1 MKNKKLL
8 TTICLLLIFSASQ
21 KMLADTISL
30 TGNWAFELDSSKSGI
45 GAAWY
50 SRNLVD
56 TAFLPGSLDAQGL
69 SPEYFG
75 TDLNHLTKQFGYV
88 GWAWY
93 QTNVFIPETWDD
105 KRIVLFLERA
115 MWETKVFVDNTE
127 IGTQNSLCVPHIYDL
142 TDNISTGAH
151 RITILVDNTVKINIG
166 HSYGGN
172 LWAHAISEETQT
184 DWNGIIGRIELISS
198 PKVWID
204 SVKTFPDLNN
214 NFTLVKVTI
223 GNASG
228 INVTGTLNAVDLPD
242 GGSVNNFPFSIS
254 GAKAEVEFEVP
265 FGTSPRLW
273 NEFSPELHEMQ
284 LTLSAGG
291 TMSPSSYTDTQTNK
305 FGIRKF
311 RAVNNKFEINDQIT
325 FLRGK
330 VDSAVFPLTGYP
342 PMTVSEWRRNF
353 GILTNYGINHVRFHS
368 WCPPEAVFTVADEFG
383 MMLQIEPP
391 IWDGYGELSD
401 DSALTNFIAAEANRI
416 IDVYGNHPS
425 FCLMSMGNELG
436 DGTDPFLKEIV
447 SQLQIK
453 DNRHVYTSTTHPA
466 NTNRIDDYFVAA
478 ATTLGPTRGAW
489 PFYDFSNRL
498 SVIDRPF
505 ISHELGQP
513 AMYPDYNEISKYTGH
528 LKPRHLETFRQGLDD
543 NHMLDMAEDFRL
555 ASGAL
560 LVEVYK
566 ENIEAQLRTAN
577 VSGFQL
583 LDLQDYPGH
592 GLAVIGILDSFLDS
606 KGLIT
611 PEKFRQFNSPIV
623 PLIRMRGFAWTS
635 DETFSCTAEIAHYG
649 NSNLVNRQ
657 FLWTLKYT
665 NGTVAASGNFSPKNF
680 PAGKLTS
687 IGNISTSLGMITEP
701 EQLLLE
707 IFLEGRCPQRPKNT
721 IGNKV
726 AGDGDPP
733 VICNSWKIWVYPKIE
748 KSPFEG
754 GARRAGDVIISSSWN
769 EDIQNALVD
778 GARVLLLADEED
790 LEKFEDTRWHPIFW
804 SYQLFTTQPKTM
816 GALIDETH
824 PALSKFP
831 TENFSD
837 WQWKNLLDNST
848 ALDLE
853 DAPTS
858 FRPFV
863 QFVPDFNSNKK
874 LAAILEAR
882 VGMGRLI
889 ISTLD
894 LQNNL
899 DNRREAKQLLH
910 SLLTYMQSDDFLPS
924 QSLETNILNQ
934 LLKITE
940 SDSSEKLHGLIFK
953 DTFENVPGNVN
964 INTGYSNSGRQSGLI
979 SPENYVEGDD
989 DSQGTGGVNLIGNGK
1004 VQQIGMGAYFSPDHN
1019 FTDIGENFVIE
1030 CDAKIGGTWLDLI
1043 VGSSTRTRA
1052 QWTDGHGITFQAPNK
1067 IYFYENNVQTT
1078 ETGGQTIG
1086 DVNLSD
1092 DLHIALVV
1100 ANKSFGGFDRP
1111 RISLFVNEKAMP
1123 IYYYSDGTYAYR
1135 YYTRESDSSY
1145 SGNFLNFLCYNSS
1158 VTTFWDNV
1166 TIKTTD
1172 ADLKI
1177 KRWLTDSD
1185 LELDSSKTYSHK
1197 INFNAND
1204 DATID
1209 GVTFS
1214 AVGESKS
1221 GANWNIKND
1230 VGNSWRNL
1238 DNTADTKITGS
1249 GSALIDNFVDTTWRT
1264 ASSLELTGL
1273 NPGDVNSLKIY
1284 GIASFDAAPDNHR
1297 ENFLATSSGGQFEI
1311 DENEFNEGTGI
1322 IFNIIYTVPK
1332 SGNMTIAVTPK
1343 ATSYINQF
1351 RWFAFSNEE
1360 DVLSL
1365 PPENISATKGDF
1377 TDKIRLTWD
1386 ISIGA
1391 EKYKIFRNTTANT
1404 NTATAISGEII
1415 SNAFEDT
1422 SIIVNDDY
1430 YYWVKSWNSNG
1441 WSDFSKHSLG
1451 FATDASA
1458 PNPPSNLSPTN
1469 GETVLLPVILEGSTY
1484 FDPASRPLA
1493 AVQFR
1498 VDTISNFTY
1507 GATWNSGEIITNVT
1521 KFLVPDE
1528 ELGSENY
1535 WQVRYKN
1542 DRNLWSQWSAPTY
1555 FYKTIPE
1562 PFLIVNFYLLFI
1574 IYYCRK
1580 L

>member
-1 MKNKKLL
+1 MKNLKIIK
-8 TTICLLLIFSASQ
+8 IILLLILFASQ
-21 KMLADTISL
+21 KMFAENISL
-30 TGNWAFELDSSKSGI
+30 AGNWAFELDPSKLGI
-45 GAAWY
+45 GAAWF
-50 SRNLVD
+50 SRNLAD
-56 TAFLPGSLDAQGL
+56 TAFLPGSLNAQGL
-69 SPEYFG
+69 SPENFG

-93 QTNVFIPETWDD
+93 QTNIFVPETWDD

-115 MWETKVFVDNTE
+115 MWETKVFVDDTE

-184 DWNGIIGRIELISS
+184 CWNGVIGRIELIST

-228 INVTGTLNAVDLPD
+228 GNVTGTINAVDLPD
-242 GGSVNNFPFSIS
+242 GGSVNNFPFSVS
-254 GAKAEVEFEVP
+254 GAKTEVEIEVP
-265 FGTSPRLW
+265 FGASPRLW

-284 LTLSAGG
+284 LTLSAQSVSGG
-291 TMSPSSYTDTQTNK
+291 KEWTETKTNK

-311 RAVNNKFEINDQIT
+311 RAVNKKFEINDQIT

-383 MMLQIEPP
+383 MMLQVEPP
-391 IWDGYGELSD
+391 IWDGYGELID
-401 DSALTNFIAAEANRI
+401 DPALTNFIAAEANRI
-416 IDVYGNHPS
+416 VDVYGNHPS

-436 DGTDPFLKEIV
+436 DGSDPFLNEIV
-447 SQLQIK
+447 DQLQIK
-453 DNRHVYTSTTHPA
+453 DDRHVYTSTTHPA
-466 NTNRIDDYFVAA
+466 NINRIDDYFVAA
-478 ATTLGPTRGAW
+478 ATTLGPARGAW

-513 AMYPDYNEISKYTGH
+513 AMYPDYNEISKYIGH
-528 LKPRHLETFRQGLDD
+528 LKPKHLEVFRQRLDD
-543 NHMLDMAEDFRL
+543 NHMLDLAEDFRL

-560 LVEVYK
+560 LVEIYK

-577 VSGFQL
+577 VAGFQL

-606 KGLIT
+606 KGLIS

-680 PAGKLTS
+680 QDGKLTS
-687 IGNISTSLGMITEP
+687 IGDISTSLGMITEP
-701 EQLLLE
+701 EQLFVE
-707 IFLEGRCPQRPKNT
+707 ISLPGT
-721 IGNKV
+721 DI
-726 AGDGDPP
+726 
-733 VICNSWKIWVYPKIE
+733 INSWKIWVYPKIE
-748 KSPFEG
+748 IEYPD
-754 GARRAGDVIISSSWN
+754 DVIISSSWN

-778 GARVLLLADEED
+778 GARVLLLADEDD
-790 LEKFEDTRWHPIFW
+790 LEKFENTRWHPIFW
-804 SYQLFTTQPKTM
+804 SYQLFTSQPKTM
-816 GALIDETH
+816 GALIDKNH

-853 DAPTS
+853 DAPTD

-874 LAAILEAR
+874 LSAILEAR

-889 ISTLD
+889 ISTFD
-894 LQNNL
+894 LKNNL
-899 DNRREAKQLLH
+899 ENRREAKQLFH
-910 SLLTYMQSDDFLPS
+910 SLLAYMHSDDFLPT

-934 LLKITE
+934 LLKTTAV
-940 SDSSEKLHGLIFK
+940 DSSEKIHGLIFK
-953 DTFENVPGNVN
+953 DTFENVQGNVN
-964 INTGYSNSGRQSGLI
+964 INTGYSNSGRQSGII

-989 DSQGTGGVNLIGNGK
+989 DSQGTGGVNLIGDGK
-1004 VQQIGMGAYFSPDHN
+1004 VKQIGMGAYFSPDHN

-1052 QWTDGHGITFQAPNK
+1052 QWTDGHGITFQVPNR
-1067 IYFYENNVQTT
+1067 IYFYENKVQTT
-1078 ETGGQTIG
+1078 MPGGQTIG
-1086 DVNLSD
+1086 GVNLSD

-1100 ANKSFGGFDRP
+1100 GNKSFGGFDKP
-1111 RISLFVNEKAMP
+1111 KISLFVNEKAMP
-1123 IYYYSDGTYAYR
+1123 IYCITDDSYVYR
-1135 YYTRESDSSY
+1135 YYTREGDRSY

-1158 VTTFWDNV
+1158 ITTFWDNV

-1172 ADLKI
+1172 AGLKI

-1185 LELDSSKTYSHK
+1185 LELDSLKTYSHK
-1197 INFNAND
+1197 INFNASDNI
-1204 DATID
+1204 TIN

-1214 AVGESKS
+1214 GVGESKS
-1221 GANWNIKND
+1221 GANWYIRND
-1230 VGNSWRNL
+1230 VGNSWRNEN
-1238 DNTADTKITGS
+1238 NTANTKITGT
-1249 GSALIDNFVDTTWRT
+1249 GTALIDNFIDTTWRT

-1284 GIASFDAAPDNHR
+1284 GIASFDAAPENHR
-1297 ENFLATSSGGQFEI
+1297 ENFLVTSSGGQFEI

-1343 ATSYINQF
+1343 TTSLINQF

-1360 DVLSL
+1360 NVLSF
-1365 PPENISATKGDF
+1365 PPKNVSASKGTF
-1377 TDKIRLTWD
+1377 KDKIRLTWD
-1386 ISIGA
+1386 ISIAA
-1391 EKYKIFRNTTANT
+1391 EKYKIFRSATENT
-1404 NTATAISGEII
+1404 NSAAVPSGAENIT
-1415 SNAFEDT
+1415 SNSFDDF

-1430 YYWVKSWNSNG
+1430 FYWIKSWNSNG
-1441 WSDFSKHSLG
+1441 WSDFSEVVRG
-1451 FATDASA
+1451 FATDISA
-1458 PNPPSNLSPTN
+1458 PNPPSNFSPTD
-1469 GETVLLPVILEGSTY
+1469 GETVFLPITLEGSTY

-1498 VDTISNFTY
+1498 LDGFSNFTF
-1507 GATWNSGEIITNVT
+1507 GATWDSGEIVTNVT
-1521 KFLVPDE
+1521 KILVPE
-1528 ELGSENY
+1528 SELGSKNY

-1542 DRNLWSQWSAPTY
+1542 DRNLWSQWSLPTH

-1574 IYYCRK
+1574 IYYWRK